1 MADGTLIADIEL
13 PDTMQALVYDRSTD
27 PWNESRGLRKLE
39 MPRPRLDPSEDP
51 RDASAVLIRV
61 LYSGFCGS
69 DRGIWFRK
77 AFRSMIY
84 DSLDEEQRDQRITG
98 HEMLG
103 EIVQVGRR
111 AALKYGYAPG
121 EIVSTESHIVCG
133 TCRQCRVGDTHVC
146 AEDKIIGIS
155 LDGCFAEYIK
165 LPAKALWR
173 TDLTRIRPEV
183 AAVQEPFGNAVHAC
197 TKVDLRGKSVAVY
210 GTGTIGLFAVLVARG
225 LGAGRIVGIE
235 PDPANAERARR
246 LGCDEVIVPDLSGAD
261 PIKHDPRVAAAVR
274 KATFGD
280 GADVSLEM
288 AGFNSSLNNA
298 IAGTRR
304 GGDIIL
310 FGVRDGP
317 MTLENYS
324 RVIMNGLA
332 MHAVVG
338 RRIFET
344 WTITRSLLEDQN
356 NGIQDNIWDV
366 ILNRG
371 EGTLVNIREWEKS
384 TFEQTISTWPKAVI
398 RFGGEP
404 LLS

>member
-1 MADGTLIADIEL
+1 MAHGIISGPIEL
-13 PDTMQALVYDRSTD
+13 PDTMQALVYDRALD
-27 PWNESRGLRKLE
+27 PWEESKGLRKLE
-39 MPRPRLDPSEDP
+39 VPRPRLDPAADP

-69 DRGIWFRK
+69 ERGIWFRK

-84 DSLDEEQRDQRITG
+84 DSLDEDQSERRIVG
-98 HEMLG
+98 HELLG
-103 EIVQVGRR
+103 EIVQVGAR
-111 AALKYGYAPG
+111 ASLKYGYSPG
-121 EIVSTESHIVCG
+121 EIVSTESHIICG
-133 TCRQCRVGDTHVC
+133 TCTQCRVGDTHVC
-146 AEDKIIGIS
+146 VEDKIIGIS
-155 LDGCFAEYIK
+155 REGCFAEFIK

-173 TDLTRIRPEV
+173 TDLNRIRPEV

-235 PDPANAERARR
+235 PNPANAERARR

-261 PIKHDPRVAAAVR
+261 PVAHDPAVVAAVR
-274 KATFGD
+274 RATCGD

-298 IAGTRR
+298 IAGSRR

-317 MTLENYS
+317 MTIENYG

-332 MHAVVG
+332 LHAVVG

-344 WTITRSLLEDQN
+344 WTITRSLLEDRN
-356 NGIQDNIWDV
+356 NGIQDAIWEV
-366 ILNRG
+366 ILN
-371 EGTLVNIREWEKS
+371 EGRDTLVDIRDWEHS
-384 TFEQTISTWPKAVI
+384 AFEQTISCWPKAVL
-398 RFGGEP
+398 RFGGTP
-404 LLS
+404 ILS